1 MRLYVESLAPNARRV
16 LMFLAE
22 KGVDVPRVEIDVPHG
37 EHRSAA
43 FLEKNPFGQVP
54 VLELS
59 DGTCISESIAICRYL
74 DEVNPGSALFGT
86 TAHTRAE
93 IDMWQRRAELGVF
106 IPAVELGHHSSPFF
120 RETVQ
125 QIPEWAPHCKAQLLR
140 TWQIL
145 DTELARRETLS
156 SSGFSVADVT
166 AFVGA
171 EVAALWGVAI
181 PRELERLCAWQA
193 RVGRR
198 PSAAAARY

>member
-1 MRLYVESLAPNARRV
+1 MHLYVEALAPNARRV

-22 KGVDVPRVEIDVPHG
+22 KGVELPLVEVDVPHG

-43 FLEKNPFGQVP
+43 FLQKNPFGQVP

-74 DEVNPGSALFGT
+74 DEVRPGPMLFGN
-86 TAHTRAE
+86 AARERAE
-93 IDMWQRRAELGVF
+93 IEMWQRRVEFGVF

-140 TWQIL
+140 TWKVL
-145 DTELARRETLS
+145 DAELSGRETVAP
-156 SSGFSVADVT
+156 SGFSIADVT
-166 AFVGA
+166 AFVGT
-171 EVAALWGVAI
+171 EVAALWGMAI
-181 PRELERLCAWQA
+181 PRELEQLRAWQA
-193 RVGRR
+193 RVGCR

>member
-1 MRLYVESLAPNARRV
+1 MRLYVEALAPNARRV
-16 LMFLAE
+16 LMCLAE
-22 KGVDVPRVEIDVPHG
+22 KGIEIPLVEVDVPHG

-74 DEVNPGSALFGT
+74 DEVNPGPGLFGA
-86 TAHTRAE
+86 TAHARAE
-93 IDMWQRRAELGVF
+93 VDMWQRRVEFGVF
-106 IPAVELGHHSSPFF
+106 VPAVELGHHSSPFF

-125 QIPEWAPHCKAQLLR
+125 QVPEWVPHCKAQLLR
-140 TWQIL
+140 SWKIL
-145 DTELARRETLS
+145 DAELGRRETIAP
-156 SSGFSVADVT
+156 SGFSIADVT
-166 AFVGA
+166 AFVGT
-171 EVAALWGVAI
+171 EVAALWGMAI
-181 PRELERLCAWQA
+181 PRELEHLCEWQT